1 MEQELTWLKKSTKII
16 AKKGIKTLQGKNLPS
31 SREFITVIGSG
42 NAGGDFLPYH
52 FVFPGKKERKL
63 ENYNIEIAATQSSQ
77 SEVQV
82 YFYVSDLVGQKTDC
96 QSLVHKYI

>member
-1 MEQELTWLKKSTKII
+1 MDGTRINLTQKLHKDI

-31 SREFITVIGSG
+31 SREFITVSG

-63 ENYNIEIAATQSSQ
+63 ENYDIEIAATQSSQ

>member
-1 MEQELTWLKKSTKII
+1 MGQELTWLKKSTKII
-16 AKKGIKTLQGKNLPS
+16 AKKGIKTLQGKNLPF

-52 FVFPGKKERKL
+52 FPGKKERKL
-63 ENYNIEIAATQSSQ
+63 ENYDIEIAATQSSP

-82 YFYVSDLVGQKTDC
+82 FFYVSDLVGQKTDC
-96 QSLVHKYI
+96 QSLVHQYI